1 MGNSMTLK
9 RLRTAVW
16 LYLILL
22 IFEGALR
29 KWVVPSLSNPL
40 LIVRDPIAIYILLV
54 SRMKGILRFNPY
66 NFWMILIGCFGII
79 TALLQG
85 HGNLMV
91 AVYGARIFIIHFP
104 LMFAIAEIFT
114 IQDVIRYG
122 RVLLWIS
129 LPMTALIIAQFFS
142 PQAAFVNRGV
152 GGDMSGAGFSGALGY
167 YRPPGTF
174 SFTTG
179 TSLFYGLVAAYVFY
193 FWFNSFLIN
202 RFLLITATVCLLLAV
217 PFSISRTL
225 LFEVFL
231 STAFMIVSVWYRPN
245 YLKRIAIGIII
256 FLAAFYLIENQ
267 GFFSTGTE
275 VFTARFT
282 SANES
287 EGGLNS
293 VFMDRFLGGMIYAVE
308 NAPNMPFF
316 GYGLGM
322 GTNAGAQMLTG
333 QVSFLIAEQEWGR
346 IIGEMGLLMG
356 FIIIIVRIVF
366 GVSTLSK
373 GIRELKLK
381 NALPWML
388 LSFGFIQI
396 LQGQWGQPTNLGFSI
411 ISGGLVLAAFNK
423 PEDEEEEE
431 EDEDEEEDTLAEEV
445 VKPDEV

>member
-1 MGNSMTLK
+1 MAMGNSITLK

-114 IQDVIRYG
+114 IQHVIRYG
-122 RVLLWIS
+122 KVLLWIS

-152 GGDMSGAGFSGALGY
+152 GGDLSGAGFSGALGY

-202 RFLLITATVCLLLAV
+202 RSLLIIATVCLLLAV

-316 GYGLGM
+316 GYGLGKHYIV
-322 GTNAGAQMLTG
+322 TTLLIIKPAFYKQHLYDIKRELTENTASHMETLYFKILRPLRQSNRIQLG
-333 QVSFLIAEQEWGR
+333 FPFLINTIGIGVHSNSNYASLKKR
-346 IIGEMGLLMG
+346 IEAIGL
-356 FIIIIVRIVF
+356 FILRRI
-366 GVSTLSK
+366 
-373 GIRELKLK
+373 
-381 NALPWML
+381 LPA
-388 LSFGFIQI
+388 S
-396 LQGQWGQPTNLGFSI
+396 
-411 ISGGLVLAAFNK
+411 
-423 PEDEEEEE
+423 
-431 EDEDEEEDTLAEEV
+431 
-445 VKPDEV
+445 